1 MVKCQ
6 AESGIIIGNFADK
19 RRSVKMEKL
28 GVNEIRDMFRDFFV
42 SKGHYA
48 GGSASLI
55 PRNDKSLLIINSGMA
70 PLKPYFAGV
79 ETPPK
84 KRMTTCQ
91 KCIRTNDIENVG
103 KTARH
108 GTFFEMLGN
117 FSFGDYFKKESLQWG
132 WEFCTEWL
140 HMPEEKLWAT
150 IYEDDDEA
158 FEIWRDIIGMP
169 EEKIIRLGKDDN
181 FWEIGLGPCGPC
193 SEIYYDRGPEWG
205 CGSPDCK
212 PGCDCD
218 RYLEFWNHV
227 FTQFD
232 RQEDGSY
239 PRLAHPN
246 IDTGMGLERL
256 ACILQD
262 VDSIF
267 DVDTVKFIRD
277 AVCEMAGVKYMAG
290 DHKVDVSVRIVTDHL
305 RSMTFMIGDGILPS
319 NEGRGYILKRIIRR
333 AARHCKLLGI
343 TQQNP
348 LVELAESVVQT
359 SGGAYPELVENHD
372 YIMKIIKI
380 EEDNFAK
387 TLDRG
392 MEILEGYMA
401 DMDAKGETVLAGE
414 LTFKLYDTY
423 GFPLEVTQEILEENG
438 KTADVDGFN
447 ANMQAQKE
455 LARANQRD
463 TDEDAWRDA
472 SEYSDL
478 PHTEFLGYTEETAEA
493 KVLYAGNFDEM
504 RRFVIFDRTPFYA
517 TSGGQVYDT
526 GFIVLGDDRFRVVDV
541 VKENGIFLHVIHPDD
556 TGAAMKIKV
565 GDEVKLEI
573 DSVRRHRIARGHSA
587 THLMQQALRDVLGDH
602 VMQAGSYVD
611 DNYLRFDFNHFQPMT
626 KEEIA
631 KVEEIVN
638 ERVDEYLPIRME
650 EMPIEEARKLGAM
663 AIFGEKYGDIVRVVS
678 MGDYS
683 VEFCGGTHIDNTGK
697 VGGFKI
703 ISEGGIA
710 AGVRRIEAITGSNV
724 VRYLAD
730 KETTLSSVAAAL
742 KSSESDLTRK
752 AGQVMADIK
761 SLENTIKS
769 IKSDEISGSVDG
781 IISSAKEINGVR
793 LITKK
798 FEDTDVDQLRS
809 ISDAVKEK
817 AGDVVMV
824 FAAVNDGKVT
834 FIVSVSED
842 LIGKGYHA
850 GKLIKDIAAAAGG
863 GGGGKANMA
872 QAGAKDPSKVDA
884 AFSKAEELIAG

>member
-1 MVKCQ
+1 
-6 AESGIIIGNFADK
+6 
-19 RRSVKMEKL
+19 MEKL

-79 ETPPK
+79 ETPPC

-140 HMPEEKLWAT
+140 KMPKDKLWAT

-158 FEIWRDIIGMP
+158 YDIWKNIIGMP
-169 EEKIIRLGKDDN
+169 EERIVRLGKEDN

-205 CGSPDCK
+205 CGKPDCK

-256 ACILQD
+256 ACILQG

-277 AVCEMAGVKYMAG
+277 AITDMAGVKYQAG

-305 RSMTFMIGDGILPS
+305 RSMTFMIADGVLPS

-343 TQQNP
+343 EKENP
-348 LVELAESVVQT
+348 LAELAENVINT
-359 SGGAYPELVENHD
+359 SGGAYPELVEKHD
-372 YIMKIIKI
+372 YIIKMIQI
-380 EEDNFAK
+380 EENNFAK
-387 TLDRG
+387 TLDNG
-392 MEILEGYMA
+392 MEILDSYIE
-401 DMDAKGETVLAGE
+401 DLKAKGESTLGGD

-423 GFPLEVTQEILEENG
+423 GFPLEVTQEILEEQG
-438 KTADVDGFN
+438 MTADVDGFN
-447 ANMQAQKE
+447 EHMQAQKD

-463 TDEDAWRDA
+463 TD
-472 SEYSDL
+472 L
-478 PHTEFLGYTEETAEA
+478 PHTKFLGYTEESSDAE
-493 KVLYAGNFDEM
+493 VLYVGNYDEK
-504 RRFVIFDRTPFYA
+504 RKFIIFDQTPFYA

-526 GFIVLGDDRFRVVDV
+526 GLIKKGSDELRVVDV
-541 VKENGIFLHVIHPDD
+541 VKDNDIWLHVIHADD
-556 TGAAMKIKV
+556 SGLAGQLVKGDKV
-565 GDEVKLEI
+565 ELSI
-573 DSVRRHRIARGHSA
+573 DAVRRHRIARGHSA
-587 THLMQQALRDVLGDH
+587 THLLQQALQDVLGDH

-626 KEEIA
+626 KEEIS

-638 ERVDEYLPIRME
+638 EKVDEYLPIKME
-650 EMPIEEARKLGAM
+650 EMPIDEARKLGAM

-683 VEFCGGTHIDNTGK
+683 IEFCGGTHIDNTGK

-703 ISEGGIA
+703 VSEAGIA
-710 AGVRRIEAITGSNV
+710 SGVRRIEAITGSNV
-724 VRYLAD
+724 IKYLAA
-730 KETTLSSVAAAL
+730 KESTIGSVVKTL
-742 KSSESDLTRK
+742 KTSESDLTRK
-752 AGQVMADIK
+752 ATQVMSDLK
-761 SLENTIKS
+761 ELENTIKS
-769 IKSDEISGSVDG
+769 IKSDEISGSVDD
-781 IISSAKEINGVR
+781 IIKSAKEVGEAK

-798 FEDTDVDQLRS
+798 FENTDTDQLRS
-809 ISDAVKEK
+809 ISDAIREK
-817 AGDVVMV
+817 TDDVVIV
-824 FAAVNDGKVT
+824 LAAVNDGKVT

-850 GKLIKDIAAAAGG
+850 GKLIKEIAAAAGG

-872 QAGAKDPSKVDA
+872 QAGAKDPSKVDDAFRKA
-884 AFSKAEELIAG
+884 AELLEA

>member
-1 MVKCQ
+1 MK
-6 AESGIIIGNFADK
+6 N
-19 RRSVKMEKL
+19 L
-28 GVNEIRDMFRDFFV
+28 GVNELRDMFRDFFV
-42 SKGHYA
+42 SKDHYA

-55 PRNDKSLLIINSGMA
+55 PQNDKSLMIINSGMA

-79 ETPPK
+79 ETPPS

-117 FSFGDYFKKESLQWG
+117 FSFGDYFKKESLEWG

-140 HMPEEKLWAT
+140 EMPADKLWAT

-158 FEIWRDIIGMP
+158 FEIWRDVIGMP
-169 EEKIIRLGKDDN
+169 EEKIVRLGKDDN

-232 RQEDGSY
+232 KQEDGSY

-256 ACILQD
+256 ACILQG

-267 DVDTVKFIRD
+267 DVDTVKYIRD
-277 AVCEMAGVKYMAG
+277 AITNMAGVKYQDG
-290 DHKVDVSVRIVTDHL
+290 NLKVDVSVRIITDHM
-305 RSMTFMIGDGILPS
+305 RSMVFMIADGILPS

-333 AARHCKLLGI
+333 AARHAKLLGI
-343 TQQNP
+343 TEDCP
-348 LVELAESVVQT
+348 LSILAESVIET
-359 SGGAYPELVENHD
+359 SGKAYPELVEKHD
-372 YIMKIIKI
+372 YIIKMI
-380 EEDNFAK
+380 KNEETHFAK
-387 TLDRG
+387 TLDNG
-392 MEILEGYMA
+392 IQILDGYME
-401 DMDAKGETVLAGE
+401 DMKKEGSTELSGD

-438 KTADVDGFN
+438 MTADVDGFN
-447 ANMQAQKE
+447 ENMKHQKE
-455 LARANQRD
+455 MARARQRD
-463 TDEDAWRDA
+463 TEDEAWRDA
-472 SEYSDL
+472 GEYSDL
-478 PHTEFLGYTEETAEA
+478 PHTVFLGYTEEKSDAE
-493 KVLYAGNFDEM
+493 VLYVGKFDEN
-504 RRFVIFDRTPFYA
+504 RRFVIVDQTPFYA

-526 GFIVLGDDRFRVVDV
+526 GTITKGSDSLRVVDV
-541 VKENGIFLHVIHPDD
+541 VKENDIYLHVINADD
-556 TGAAMKIKV
+556 AGLADQLNKGDKV
-565 GDEVKLEI
+565 SLAI
-573 DSVRRHRIARGHSA
+573 DSIRRHRIARSHSA
-587 THLMQQALRDVLGDH
+587 THLLQQALRDVLGDH

-611 DNYLRFDFNHFQPMT
+611 DNYLRFDFNHFQAVT
-626 KEEIA
+626 AEEIE
-631 KVEEIVN
+631 KLEEAVN
-638 ERVDEYLPIRME
+638 EKVDEYLPVIMQ
-650 EMPIEEARKLGAM
+650 EMPIEDAKKLGAM
-663 AIFGEKYGDIVRVVS
+663 ALFGEKYGDIVRVVS

-703 ISEGGIA
+703 VSESGIA

-724 VRYLAD
+724 IKYLAG
-730 KETTLSSVAAAL
+730 KEATINSVASTL
-742 KSSESDLTRK
+742 KSTETDLTRK
-752 AGQVMADIK
+752 AAQVMSDIK
-761 SLENTIKS
+761 SLENTIKTF
-769 IKSDEISGSVDG
+769 KSDEISGSVND
-781 IISSAKEINGVR
+781 IIKSAKNVGGVN
-793 LITKK
+793 LITKL
-798 FEDTDVDQLRS
+798 FEDSDVDQLRN
-809 ISDAVKEK
+809 ISDAVKSNTD
-817 AGDVVMV
+817 DVIMV
-824 FAAVNDGKVT
+824 FAAVNGDKVT

-842 LIGKGYHA
+842 LVGKGYHA

-884 AFSKAEELIAG
+884 AFKKAEELLTI

>member
-1 MVKCQ
+1 
-6 AESGIIIGNFADK
+6 
-19 RRSVKMEKL
+19 MEKL
-28 GVNEIRDMFRDFFV
+28 GVNELRDMFRDFFV

-79 ETPPK
+79 ETPPR

-91 KCIRTNDIENVG
+91 KCIRTNDIDNVG

-140 HMPEEKLWAT
+140 KMPKEKLWAT
-150 IYEDDDEA
+150 IYENDDEA
-158 FEIWRDIIGMP
+158 YEIWRDIIGMP
-169 EEKIIRLGKDDN
+169 EERIVRLGKDDN

-205 CGSPDCK
+205 CGKPDCK
-212 PGCDCD
+212 PGCECD

-232 RQEDGSY
+232 KQEDGSY

-267 DVDTVKFIRD
+267 DVDTVKYIRD
-277 AVCEMAGVKYMAG
+277 SITDMAGVEYQAG
-290 DHKVDVSVRIVTDHL
+290 NHDVDVSVRIVTDHL
-305 RSMTFMIGDGILPS
+305 RSMTFMIADGILPS

-343 TQQNP
+343 TQANP
-348 LVELAESVVQT
+348 LVELAESVVKT
-359 SGGAYPELVENHD
+359 SGGAYPELVEKHD
-372 YIMKIIKI
+372 YIMKMIKV
-380 EEDNFAK
+380 EEDNFAR
-387 TLDRG
+387 TLDNG
-392 MEILEGYMA
+392 MDILEGFMA
-401 DMDAKGETVLAGE
+401 DMDAAGETVLAGD

-423 GFPLEVTQEILEENG
+423 GFPIELTQEILEEKG
-438 KTADVDGFN
+438 KTADVEGFN
-447 ANMQAQKE
+447 KCMKAQKD

-463 TDEDAWRDA
+463 TSEDAWRDA
-472 SEYSDL
+472 SEYNHFE
-478 PHTEFLGYTEETAEA
+478 PTVFLGYTEESAVS
-493 KVLYAGNFDEM
+493 KVLYTGKFDEE
-504 RRFVIFDRTPFYA
+504 RRFVITESTPFYA
-517 TSGGQVYDT
+517 TSGGQIYDT
-526 GFIVLGDDRFRVVDV
+526 GIITHGNDVLRVVDV
-541 VKENGIFLHVIHPDD
+541 IKENGIYLHVINADD
-556 TGAAMKIKV
+556 AGLADQLEA
-565 GDEVKLEI
+565 GEEVRLDI
-573 DSVRRHRIARGHSA
+573 DSVRRHKIARQHSA
-587 THLMQQALRDVLGDH
+587 THLLQQALRDVLGDH

-611 DNYLRFDFNHFQPMT
+611 DNYLRFDFNHYQAVTP
-626 KEEIA
+626 EEIA
-631 KVEEIVN
+631 KIEKIVN
-638 ERVDEYLPIRME
+638 EKVDEYLPIKME
-650 EMPIEEARKLGAM
+650 EMPIDEAKKLGAM
-663 AIFGEKYGDIVRVVS
+663 ALFGEKYGDIVRVVS

-703 ISEGGIA
+703 TSEGGIA
-710 AGVRRIEAITGSNV
+710 SGVRRIEAITGSNV
-724 VRYLAD
+724 ISYLAG
-730 KETTLSSVAAAL
+730 KESTISTVAHTL

-752 AGQVMADIK
+752 ASQVMSDIK
-761 SLENTIKS
+761 ELENTIKS
-769 IKSDEISGSVDG
+769 FKSDEITGSLDD
-781 IISSAKEINGVR
+781 IIASAKDIGGVDF
-793 LITKK
+793 ITREFK
-798 FEDTDVDQLRS
+798 DSDADQLRN
-809 ISDAVKEK
+809 ICDAVKDK
-817 AGDVVMV
+817 KDNTVMV

-834 FIVSVSED
+834 FIAAVTED
-842 LIGKGYHA
+842 LVGKGYNA
-850 GKLIKDIAAAAGG
+850 GKIIKEAAKAAGG

-872 QAGAKDPSKVDA
+872 QAGAKDPSKVGEAFA
-884 AFSKAEELIAG
+884 AAEKFIANQN

>member
-1 MVKCQ
+1 
-6 AESGIIIGNFADK
+6 
-19 RRSVKMEKL
+19 MEKL

-48 GGSASLI
+48 GGSSSLI

-79 ETPPK
+79 ETPPC

-117 FSFGDYFKKESLQWG
+117 FSFGDYFKLESLQWG

-140 HMPEEKLWAT
+140 KMPKEKLWAT

-158 FEIWRDIIGMP
+158 FEIWKDVIGMP
-169 EEKIIRLGKDDN
+169 EHKIVRLGKDDN

-277 AVCEMAGVKYMAG
+277 AITDMAGVEYQAG
-290 DHKVDVSVRIVTDHL
+290 NHKVDVSVRIITDHL

-343 TQQNP
+343 TQPNP
-348 LVELAESVVQT
+348 LVELAESVVKT

-392 MEILEGYMA
+392 MEILEGYMD
-401 DMDAKGETVLAGE
+401 DMAASGSTMLAGD

-423 GFPLEVTQEILEENG
+423 GFPLEVTQEILEEKG
-438 KTADVDGFN
+438 LTVDVEGFN
-447 ANMQAQKE
+447 AKMQAQKE

-463 TDEDAWRDA
+463 TEGDAWRDA
-472 SEYSDL
+472 SEYSHLD
-478 PHTEFLGYTEETAEA
+478 PTVFLGYTAETSVS
-493 KVLYAGNFDEM
+493 KVLYVGDFDETHKFM
-504 RRFVIFDRTPFYA
+504 IFDSTPFYA
-517 TSGGQVYDT
+517 TSGGQIYDT
-526 GFIVLGDDRFRVVDV
+526 GCVVHGVHSLRVREV
-541 VKENGIFLHVIHPDD
+541 VKENGIFLHVIHTDD
-556 TGAAMKIKV
+556 TGLAMKVKAGDKV
-565 GDEVKLEI
+565 ELKI
-573 DSVRRHRIARGHSA
+573 DAVRRHRIARGHSA

-626 KEEIA
+626 KEEIDR
-631 KVEEIVN
+631 VEFIVN
-638 ERVDEYLPIRME
+638 EKVDEYLPIKME
-650 EMPIEEARKLGAM
+650 EMPINEAKKLGAM

-730 KETTLSSVAAAL
+730 KESTISTVAAAL
-742 KSSESDLTRK
+742 KSNETDLTRK
-752 AGQVMADIK
+752 ASQVMADIK
-761 SLENTIKS
+761 TLEATIKS
-769 IKSDEISGSVDG
+769 IKSDEISGSVDD
-781 IISSAKEINGVR
+781 IIASAKDISGVK

-798 FEDTDVDQLRS
+798 FQDTDIDQLRN

-817 AGDVVMV
+817 ADGVIMV
-824 FAAVNDGKVT
+824 FAAVNGEKVT
-834 FIVSVSED
+834 LIVSVSED
-842 LIGKGYHA
+842 LVGKGYHA
-850 GKLIKDIAAAAGG
+850 GKLIKEVAAAAGG

-872 QAGAKDPSKVDA
+872 QAGAKDPSKLDA
-884 AFSKAEELIAG
+884 AFAKAEELVAG

>member
-1 MVKCQ
+1 M
-6 AESGIIIGNFADK
+6 D
-19 RRSVKMEKL
+19 KL
-28 GVNEIRDMFRDFFV
+28 GVNELRDMFRDFFV

-48 GGSASLI
+48 GGSSSLI

-79 ETPPK
+79 ETPPC

-117 FSFGDYFKKESLQWG
+117 FSFGDYFKKESLTWG

-140 HMPEEKLWAT
+140 KMPKEKLWAT

-158 FEIWRDIIGMP
+158 YDIWKNIIGMP
-169 EEKIIRLGKDDN
+169 EEKIVRLGKEDN

-205 CGSPDCK
+205 CGKPDCK

-277 AVCEMAGVKYMAG
+277 AITDMAGVEYQAG
-290 DHKVDVSVRIVTDHL
+290 NHKVDVSVRIVTDHL
-305 RSMTFMIGDGILPS
+305 RSMTFMIADGILPS

-343 TQQNP
+343 EKDNP
-348 LVELAESVVQT
+348 LSELAENVIKT
-359 SGGAYPELVENHD
+359 SGGAYPELVEKHD
-372 YIMKIIKI
+372 YIIKMITI
-380 EEDNFAK
+380 EENNFAK
-387 TLDRG
+387 TLDNG
-392 MEILEGYMA
+392 MDILDGYIE
-401 DMDAKGETVLAGE
+401 DLKSKGETELSGE

-423 GFPLEVTQEILEENG
+423 GFPLEVTQEILEEQG
-438 KTADVDGFN
+438 LTADVEGFN
-447 ANMQAQKE
+447 ENMQAQKD

-478 PHTEFLGYTEETAEA
+478 PHTKFLGYTEESSEAE
-493 KVLYAGNFDEM
+493 VLYVGNYDEK
-504 RRFVIFDRTPFYA
+504 RKFIIFDQTPFYA
-517 TSGGQVYDT
+517 TSGGQVFDT
-526 GFIVLGDDRFRVVDV
+526 GIIRKGNDELRVVDV
-541 VKENGIFLHVIHPDD
+541 VKDNDIWLHVINPDD
-556 TGAAMKIKV
+556 SGLADQLEK
-565 GDEVKLEI
+565 GDSVELII
-573 DSVRRHRIARGHSA
+573 DSVRRHKIARSHSA
-587 THLMQQALRDVLGDH
+587 THLLQQALQDVLGDH

-611 DNYLRFDFNHFQPMT
+611 DNYLRFDFNHFQAMT

-638 ERVDEYLPIRME
+638 EKVDEYLPIKME
-650 EMPIEEARKLGAM
+650 ELPIEEAKKLGAM
-663 AIFGEKYGDIVRVVS
+663 AIFGEKYGEIVRVVS
-678 MGDYS
+678 MGNYS
-683 VEFCGGTHIDNTGK
+683 IEFCGGTHIDNTGK

-703 ISEGGIA
+703 ISEAGIA
-710 AGVRRIEAITGSNV
+710 SGVRRIEAITGSNV
-724 VRYLAD
+724 IKYLAG
-730 KETTLSSVAAAL
+730 KESTIGAVAHVL
-742 KSSESDLTRK
+742 KTSESDLTRK
-752 AGQVMADIK
+752 ATQVMSDIK
-761 SLENTIKS
+761 ELENTIKS
-769 IKSDEISGSVDG
+769 IKSDEISGSVDD
-781 IISSAKEINGVR
+781 IINSAKEIGGVK
-793 LITKK
+793 LITRK
-798 FEDTDVDQLRS
+798 FENTDTDQLRS
-809 ISDAVKEK
+809 ISDAIREK
-817 AGDVVMV
+817 ADDVIIVL
-824 FAAVNDGKVT
+824 AAVNDGKVT

-850 GKLIKDIAAAAGG
+850 GKLIKEIAAAAGG

-872 QAGAKDPSKVDA
+872 QAGAKDPSKVDIAFEKA
-884 AFSKAEELIAG
+884 AEIING

>member
-1 MVKCQ
+1 
-6 AESGIIIGNFADK
+6 
-19 RRSVKMEKL
+19 MEKL
-28 GVNEIRDMFRDFFV
+28 GVNDLRDMFRDFFV

-55 PRNDKSLLIINSGMA
+55 PRNDKSLMIINSGMA

-79 ETPPK
+79 ETPPC

-91 KCIRTNDIENVG
+91 KCIRTNDIDNVG

-140 HMPEEKLWAT
+140 KMPKEKLWAT
-150 IYEDDDEA
+150 IYENDDEA

-169 EEKIIRLGKDDN
+169 EERIVRLGKEDN

-212 PGCDCD
+212 PGCECD

-232 RQEDGSY
+232 KQEDGSY

-277 AVCEMAGVKYMAG
+277 SITDMAGVEYQAG
-290 DHKVDVSVRIVTDHL
+290 NHRVDVSVRIVTDHL
-305 RSMTFMIGDGILPS
+305 RSMTFMIADGILPS

-343 TQQNP
+343 TQANP
-348 LVELAESVVQT
+348 LVELAESVVKT

-380 EEDNFAK
+380 EEDNFAR

-392 MEILEGYMA
+392 MEILDGYIA
-401 DMDAKGETVLAGE
+401 DMEEKGENVLAGD

-423 GFPLEVTQEILEENG
+423 GFPLEVTQEILEEKG
-438 KTADVDGFN
+438 MTVDVDGFN
-447 ANMQAQKE
+447 DKMTAQKE

-463 TDEDAWRDA
+463 TEGDAWRDA
-472 SEYSDL
+472 SEYSHL
-478 PHTEFLGYTEETAEA
+478 EPTVFLGYTEEKATSKVMHVGNYDENRKFIIFEA
-493 KVLYAGNFDEM
+493 
-504 RRFVIFDRTPFYA
+504 TPFYA

-526 GFIVLGDDRFRVVDV
+526 GTVTHGDNELRIVDV
-541 VKENGIFLHVIHPDD
+541 VKENGIYLHVIHPED
-556 TGAAMKIKV
+556 TGLAMRIKS
-565 GDEVKLEI
+565 GDEVTLTI
-573 DSVRRHRIARGHSA
+573 DAVRRHKIARQHSA
-587 THLMQQALRDVLGDH
+587 THLLQQALRDVLGDH

-611 DNYLRFDFNHFQPMT
+611 ENYLRFDFNHFQAVTP
-626 KEEIA
+626 EELEKIEA
-631 KVEEIVN
+631 IVN
-638 ERVDEYLPIRME
+638 EKVDEYLPIKME
-650 EMPIEEARKLGAM
+650 EMPIDEAKKLGAM

-710 AGVRRIEAITGSNV
+710 SGVRRIEAITGSNV
-724 VRYLAD
+724 ISYLAG
-730 KETTLSSVAAAL
+730 KESMISIIAHTL

-752 AGQVMADIK
+752 AAQVMSDIK
-761 SLENTIKS
+761 DLENTIKS
-769 IKSDEISGSVDG
+769 FKSDEITGALDD
-781 IISSAKEINGVR
+781 IIASAKKVGEVD
-793 LITKK
+793 LITREFKNT
-798 FEDTDVDQLRS
+798 DTDQLRS
-809 ISDAVKEK
+809 ICDAVKEK
-817 AGDVVMV
+817 KDNAVMV

-834 FIVSVSED
+834 FITAVTED
-842 LIGKGYHA
+842 LVGKGYNA
-850 GKLIKDIAAAAGG
+850 GKIIKEAARAAGG

-872 QAGAKDPSKVDA
+872 QAGAKDPSKIGEAFA
-884 AFSKAEELIAG
+884 AAEQFIANQM

>member
-1 MVKCQ
+1 
-6 AESGIIIGNFADK
+6 
-19 RRSVKMEKL
+19 MEKL

-55 PRNDKSLLIINSGMA
+55 PRNDKSLMIINSGMA

-79 ETPPK
+79 ETPPC

-140 HMPEEKLWAT
+140 HMPTDKLWAT

-169 EEKIIRLGKDDN
+169 EEKIVRLGKDDN

-193 SEIYYDRGPEWG
+193 SEIYFDRGPEWG

-277 AVCEMAGVKYMAG
+277 AVTDMAGVKYQAG
-290 DHKVDVSVRIVTDHL
+290 NHNVDVSVRIITDHL
-305 RSMTFMIGDGILPS
+305 RSMTFMIADGILPS

-333 AARHCKLLGI
+333 AARHAKLLGI
-343 TQQNP
+343 DQENP
-348 LVELAESVVQT
+348 LAQLCESVIKT
-359 SGGAYPELVENHD
+359 SGTAYPELVEKHD
-372 YIMKIIKI
+372 YIIKMITI
-380 EEDNFAK
+380 EENHFAK
-387 TLDRG
+387 TLDKG
-392 MEILEGYMA
+392 LGILEGYMS
-401 DMDAKGETVLAGE
+401 DMEASGSTVLAGD
-414 LTFKLYDTY
+414 LAFKLYDTY
-423 GFPLEVTQEILEENG
+423 GFPIEVTEEILEERG
-438 KTADVDGFN
+438 MTADLEGFTKH
-447 ANMQAQKE
+447 MQAQKD
-455 LARANQRD
+455 LARANQKD
-463 TDEDAWRDA
+463 LDDEAWRDA

-478 PHTEFLGYTEETAEA
+478 PHTKFLGYTEEKGTA
-493 KVLYAGNFDEM
+493 KVLYTGNFDEK
-504 RRFVIFDRTPFYA
+504 RKFIIFDQTPFYA
-517 TSGGQVYDT
+517 TSGGQIFDT
-526 GFIVLGDDRFRVVDV
+526 GLVIKGKDSLRVVDV
-541 VKENGIFLHVIHPDD
+541 IKENDIYLHVIHTDD
-556 TGAAMKIKV
+556 SGLAGQFEV
-565 GDEVKLEI
+565 GDEVMLQI

-626 KEEIA
+626 KDEIE
-631 KVEEIVN
+631 KVESIVN
-638 ERVDEYLPIRME
+638 EKVDEYLPIRME
-650 EMPIEEARKLGAM
+650 EMPIDEAKKLGAM

-683 VEFCGGTHIDNTGK
+683 IEFCGGTHIDNTGK

-710 AGVRRIEAITGSNV
+710 QGVRRIEAITGSNV
-724 VRYLAD
+724 IRYLAD
-730 KETTLSSVAAAL
+730 KESVISGVAAAL
-742 KSSESDLTRK
+742 KSNETDLMRK

-769 IKSDEISGSVDG
+769 IKSDEISGSIDG
-781 IISSAKEINGVR
+781 IIDSAKDINGVKF
-793 LITKK
+793 IAKK

-809 ISDAVKEK
+809 ISDAVKESTD
-817 AGDVVMV
+817 DVVMV
-824 FAAVNDGKVT
+824 FAAVNGDKVT

-884 AFSKAEELIAG
+884 AFAKAEELIAV

>member
-1 MVKCQ
+1 
-6 AESGIIIGNFADK
+6 
-19 RRSVKMEKL
+19 
-28 GVNEIRDMFRDFFV
+28 
-42 SKGHYA
+42 
-48 GGSASLI
+48 
-55 PRNDKSLLIINSGMA
+55 
-70 PLKPYFAGV
+70 
-79 ETPPK
+79 
-84 KRMTTCQ
+84 MTTCQ

-140 HMPEEKLWAT
+140 EMPKDKLWAT
-150 IYEDDDEA
+150 IYENDDEA

-169 EEKIIRLGKDDN
+169 EERIVRLGKDDN

-205 CGSPDCK
+205 CGKPDCK

-256 ACILQD
+256 ACILQG

-277 AVCEMAGVKYMAG
+277 AVCEMAGVEYMAG
-290 DHKVDVSVRIVTDHL
+290 NHNVDVSVRIITDHL

-343 TQQNP
+343 TENNP
-348 LVELAESVVQT
+348 LVELAESVVKT
-359 SGGAYPELVENHD
+359 SGGAYPELVEKHD

-392 MEILEGYMA
+392 IEILDGYME
-401 DMDAKGETVLAGE
+401 DMDAAGSSVLAGD
-414 LTFKLYDTY
+414 LAFKLYDTY
-423 GFPLEVTQEILEENG
+423 GFPLEVTQEILEEKG
-438 KTADVDGFN
+438 KTVDVDGFTE
-447 ANMQAQKE
+447 NMNAQKE

-463 TDEDAWRDA
+463 TEGDAWRDA
-472 SEYSDL
+472 SEYSHL
-478 PHTEFLGYTEETAEA
+478 EPTVFLGYTEEKADS
-493 KVLYAGNFDEM
+493 KVLYVGDFDEN
-504 RRFVIFDRTPFYA
+504 RKFIIFESTPFYA
-517 TSGGQVYDT
+517 TSGGQIFDT
-526 GFIVLGDDRFRVVDV
+526 GIVKHGDNELSVVEV
-541 VKENGIFLHVIHPDD
+541 VKENGIYLHVLDPQD
-556 TGAAMKIKV
+556 TGFAMRIKA
-565 GDEVKLEI
+565 GDEVSLEI
-573 DSVRRHRIARGHSA
+573 NSIRRHQIARGHSA

-626 KEEIA
+626 AEEIR

-638 ERVDEYLPIRME
+638 EKVDEYLPIKME
-650 EMPIEEARKLGAM
+650 EMPIEEAKKLGAM

-683 VEFCGGTHIDNTGK
+683 IEFCGGTHIDNTGK

-710 AGVRRIEAITGSNV
+710 AGVRRIEAITGSKV
-724 VRYLAD
+724 ISYLEN
-730 KETTLSSVAAAL
+730 KEATISTVAAAL

-752 AGQVMADIK
+752 AAQVMADIK
-761 SLENTIKS
+761 SLESTIKS
-769 IKSDEISGSVDG
+769 IKSDRISSSVDD
-781 IISSAKEINGVR
+781 IIASAKDINGVK
-793 LITKK
+793 LIAMK
-798 FEDTDVDQLRS
+798 FDDADIEQLRN
-809 ISDAVKEK
+809 ISDAVKAK
-817 AGDVVMV
+817 ADSIIMV
-824 FAAVNDGKVT
+824 LAAVNGGKVT

-842 LIGKGYHA
+842 LIGKGWHA

-884 AFSKAEELIAG
+884 AFAKAEELIAG

>member
-1 MVKCQ
+1 
-6 AESGIIIGNFADK
+6 
-19 RRSVKMEKL
+19 MEKL

-169 EEKIIRLGKDDN
+169 EERIVRLGKEDN

-205 CGSPDCK
+205 CGKPDCK

-262 VDSIF
+262 VNSIF
-267 DVDTVKFIRD
+267 DVDTVKYIRD
-277 AVCEMAGVKYMAG
+277 AICKMAGVEYMAG
-290 DHKVDVSVRIVTDHL
+290 NQKVDVSVRIVTDHL

-348 LVELAESVVQT
+348 LVELAESVVET
-359 SGGAYPELVENHD
+359 SGKAYPELVENHD

-392 MEILEGYMA
+392 MEILEDYMSE
-401 DMDAKGETVLAGE
+401 MDGKGETVLAGD
-414 LTFKLYDTY
+414 LAFKLYDTY

-447 ANMQAQKE
+447 SCMQAQKD

-478 PHTEFLGYTEETAEA
+478 PHTEFLGYTQESADAE
-493 KVLYAGNFDEM
+493 VLYTGSFDEK

-517 TSGGQVYDT
+517 ISGGQVFDT
-526 GFIVLGDDRFRVVDV
+526 GHIVLDGDRFRVVDV
-541 VKENGIFLHVIHPDD
+541 IKENGIFLHVIHEDD

-565 GDEVKLEI
+565 GDKVSLEI
-573 DSVRRHRIARGHSA
+573 DSIRRHRIARGHSA
-587 THLMQQALRDVLGDH
+587 THLLQQALRDVLGDH

-626 KEEIA
+626 KEEIE

-638 ERVDEYLPIRME
+638 EKADEYLPVRME
-650 EMPIEEARKLGAM
+650 EMPIEEAKKLGAM

-703 ISEGGIA
+703 VSEAGIA

-724 VRYLAD
+724 VRYLAG
-730 KETTLSSVAAAL
+730 KEHTISSVASAL
-742 KSSESDLTRK
+742 KSSEADLTRK

-769 IKSDEISGSVDG
+769 IKSDEISGSVDD
-781 IISSAKEINGVR
+781 IISSAKDIGGIR

-798 FEDTDVDQLRS
+798 YENTDVDQLRS

-817 AGDVVMV
+817 TDDVIMV

-872 QAGAKDPSKVDA
+872 QAGAKDPSKVEA
-884 AFSKAEELIAG
+884 AFAKAEELISG

>member
-1 MVKCQ
+1 
-6 AESGIIIGNFADK
+6 
-19 RRSVKMEKL
+19 MEKL
-28 GVNEIRDMFRDFFV
+28 GVNDLRDMFRDFFV

-55 PRNDKSLLIINSGMA
+55 PRNDKSLMIINSGMA

-79 ETPPK
+79 ETPPC

-91 KCIRTNDIENVG
+91 KCIRTNDIDNVG

-140 HMPEEKLWAT
+140 KMPKEKLWAT
-150 IYEDDDEA
+150 IYENDDEA

-169 EEKIIRLGKDDN
+169 EEKIVRLGKEDN

-212 PGCDCD
+212 PGCECD

-246 IDTGMGLERL
+246 IDTGLGLERL

-267 DVDTVKFIRD
+267 DVDTVKYIRD
-277 AVCEMAGVKYMAG
+277 SITEMAGVEYQAG
-290 DHKVDVSVRIVTDHL
+290 NHKVDVSVRIVTDHL
-305 RSMTFMIGDGILPS
+305 RSMTFMIADGILPS

-343 TQQNP
+343 TQANP
-348 LVELAESVVQT
+348 LVELAESVVKT

-380 EEDNFAK
+380 EEDNFAR

-392 MEILEGYMA
+392 MEILDSYID
-401 DMDAKGETVLAGE
+401 DMEKKGETVLAGD

-423 GFPLEVTQEILEENG
+423 GFPLEVTQEILEEKG
-438 KTADVDGFN
+438 KTVDVEGFN
-447 ANMQAQKE
+447 AKMAAQKE

-463 TDEDAWRDA
+463 TEGDAWRDA
-472 SEYSDL
+472 SEYSHLD
-478 PHTEFLGYTEETAEA
+478 PTVFLGYTEEEAESS
-493 KVLYAGNFDEM
+493 VMYVGNFDEN
-504 RRFVIFDRTPFYA
+504 RKFVIFEATPFYA
-517 TSGGQVYDT
+517 TSGGQVFDT
-526 GFIVLGDDRFRVVDV
+526 GTVKHGDNILRIVDV
-541 VKENGIFLHVIHPDD
+541 VKENGIYLHVIHPED
-556 TGAAMKIKV
+556 TGLAMRIKIGDKV
-565 GDEVKLEI
+565 GLKI
-573 DSVRRHRIARGHSA
+573 DAVRRHKIARQHSA
-587 THLMQQALRDVLGDH
+587 THLLQQALRDVLGDH

-611 DNYLRFDFNHFQPMT
+611 DNYLRFDFNHYQAVTPD
-626 KEEIA
+626 EIEKIEA
-631 KVEEIVN
+631 IVN
-638 ERVDEYLPIRME
+638 EKVDEYLPVTME
-650 EMPIEEARKLGAM
+650 EMPIEEAKKLGAM

-683 VEFCGGTHIDNTGK
+683 IEFCGGTHIDNTGK

-710 AGVRRIEAITGSNV
+710 SGVRRIEAITGSNV
-724 VRYLAD
+724 ISYLAG
-730 KETTLSSVAAAL
+730 KESTISNVAHTL

-752 AGQVMADIK
+752 AAQVMSDIK
-761 SLENTIKS
+761 ELENTIKS
-769 IKSDEISGSVDG
+769 FKSDEITGALDD
-781 IISSAKEINGVR
+781 IIASAKKVGEVD
-793 LITKK
+793 LITREFK
-798 FEDTDVDQLRS
+798 DSDADQLRS
-809 ISDAVKEK
+809 ICDAVKEK
-817 AGDVVMV
+817 KDNVIMV
-824 FAAVNDGKVT
+824 FAAVNAGKVT
-834 FIVSVSED
+834 FITSVSED
-842 LIGKGYHA
+842 LVGKGYNA
-850 GKLIKDIAAAAGG
+850 GKIIKEAAKAAGG

-872 QAGAKDPSKVDA
+872 QAGAKDPSRVGDA
-884 AFSKAEELIAG
+884 FAAAEQFIASQR

>member
-1 MVKCQ
+1 MKN
-6 AESGIIIGNFADK
+6 I
-19 RRSVKMEKL
+19 
-28 GVNEIRDMFRDFFV
+28 GVNELRDMFRDFFV

-55 PRNDKSLLIINSGMA
+55 PQNDKSLMIINSGMA
-70 PLKPYFAGV
+70 PLKAYFAGV
-79 ETPPK
+79 ETPPS

-117 FSFGDYFKKESLQWG
+117 FSFGDYFKKESLEWG

-140 HMPEEKLWAT
+140 EMPEEKLWAT

-158 FEIWRDIIGMP
+158 FEIWRDVIGMP
-169 EEKIIRLGKDDN
+169 EEKIIRLGKEDN

-193 SEIYYDRGPEWG
+193 SEIYFDRGPEWG

-256 ACILQD
+256 ACILQG

-267 DVDTVKFIRD
+267 DVDTVKYIRD
-277 AVCEMAGVKYMAG
+277 SICEMAGVKYQEG
-290 DHKVDVSVRIVTDHL
+290 NEKVDVSVRIITDHM
-305 RSMTFMIGDGILPS
+305 RSMVFMIADGILPS

-333 AARHCKLLGI
+333 AARHAKLLGI
-343 TQQNP
+343 TEENP
-348 LVELAESVVQT
+348 LSILAESVIKT
-359 SGGAYPELVENHD
+359 SGEAYPELTEKHE
-372 YIMKIIKI
+372 YIIKMI
-380 EEDNFAK
+380 KNEEAHFAK
-387 TLDRG
+387 TLDNG
-392 MEILEGYMA
+392 IQILDGYMEDLKA
-401 DMDAKGETVLAGE
+401 SGSTELSGD

-438 KTADVDGFN
+438 MTADVDGFN
-447 ANMQAQKE
+447 ENMKKQKD
-455 LARANQRD
+455 LARAHQRD
-463 TDEDAWRDA
+463 TDDEAWRDA

-478 PHTEFLGYTEETAEA
+478 PHTKFLGYTEESADAE
-493 KVLYAGNFDEM
+493 VLYVGNFDEN
-504 RRFVIFDRTPFYA
+504 RRFAIFNQTPFYA

-526 GFIVLGDDRFRVVDV
+526 GVIVKGGDSLRVVDV
-541 VKENGIFLHVIHPDD
+541 VKENDIYLHVIHADD
-556 TGAAMKIKV
+556 AGLADQLSKGDKV
-565 GDEVKLEI
+565 SLSI
-573 DSVRRHRIARGHSA
+573 DAVRRHRIARCHSA
-587 THLMQQALRDVLGDH
+587 THLLQQALRDVLGDH

-611 DNYLRFDFNHFQPMT
+611 DNYLRFDFNHFQPVSA
-626 KEEIA
+626 EEIE
-631 KVEEIVN
+631 KIEDEVN
-638 ERVDEYLPIRME
+638 NRVDEYLPIKME
-650 EMPIEEARKLGAM
+650 EMPIKDAKKLGAM

-703 ISEGGIA
+703 VSESGIA

-724 VRYLAD
+724 IKYLAG
-730 KETTLSSVAAAL
+730 KEATINAVASTL
-742 KSSESDLTRK
+742 KSTESDLGRK
-752 AGQVMADIK
+752 AAQVMTDLK
-761 SLENTIKS
+761 NLENTIKTF
-769 IKSDEISGSVDG
+769 KSDEISGSIDD
-781 IISSAKEINGVR
+781 IIKSAKEIAGVK
-793 LITKK
+793 LITKR
-798 FEDTDVDQLRS
+798 FEGSDVDQLRS
-809 ISDAVKEK
+809 ISDAIKEK
-817 AGDVVMV
+817 TDDVVMV
-824 FAAVNDGKVT
+824 FASVNDDKVT
-834 FIVSVSED
+834 FIVSVTED
-842 LIGKGYHA
+842 LIGRGYHA

-872 QAGAKDPSKVDA
+872 QAGAKDPSKIDA
-884 AFSKAEELIAG
+884 AFAKAEQLMTN

>member
-1 MVKCQ
+1 MKN
-6 AESGIIIGNFADK
+6 I
-19 RRSVKMEKL
+19 
-28 GVNEIRDMFRDFFV
+28 GVNELRDLFRDFFV

-55 PRNDKSLLIINSGMA
+55 PQNDKSLMIINSGMA

-79 ETPPK
+79 ETPPC

-117 FSFGDYFKKESLQWG
+117 FSFGDYFKKESLEWG

-140 HMPEEKLWAT
+140 EMPAERLWAT

-158 FEIWRDIIGMP
+158 YEIWRDVIGMP
-169 EEKIIRLGKDDN
+169 EEKIVRLGKDDN

-205 CGSPDCK
+205 CDNPDCK

-256 ACILQD
+256 ACILQG

-277 AVCEMAGVKYMAG
+277 SICEMAGVKYQDG
-290 DHKVDVSVRIVTDHL
+290 NEKVDVSVRIITDHM
-305 RSMTFMIGDGILPS
+305 RSMVFMIADGILPS

-333 AARHCKLLGI
+333 AARHAKLLGI
-343 TQQNP
+343 TEESP
-348 LVELAESVVQT
+348 LSILAESVIKT
-359 SGGAYPELVENHD
+359 SGTAYPELVEKHD
-372 YIMKIIKI
+372 YIIKMI
-380 EEDNFAK
+380 KNEETHFAK
-387 TLDRG
+387 TLDNG
-392 MEILEGYMA
+392 IQILDGYMEEMKA
-401 DMDAKGETVLAGE
+401 AGNTE
-414 LTFKLYDTY
+414 LSGDLTFKLYDTY

-438 KTADVDGFN
+438 MTADVEGFN
-447 ANMQAQKE
+447 ENMKKQKD

-463 TDEDAWRDA
+463 TDDEAWRDA
-472 SEYSDL
+472 SEYSEL
-478 PHTEFLGYTEETAEA
+478 PHTKFLGYTEESSDAE
-493 KVLYAGNFDEM
+493 VLYVGRFDEN
-504 RRFVIFDRTPFYA
+504 RRFAIFDQTPFYA

-526 GFIVLGDDRFRVVDV
+526 GVIKKGGDALRVVDV
-541 VKENGIFLHVIHPDD
+541 VKENDIYLHVINADD
-556 TGAAMKIKV
+556 AGLADQLSV
-565 GDEVKLEI
+565 GDKVELSI
-573 DSVRRHRIARGHSA
+573 DSVRRHKIARSHSA
-587 THLMQQALRDVLGDH
+587 THLLQQALRDVLGDH

-611 DNYLRFDFNHFQPMT
+611 DNYLRFDFNHFQPVT
-626 KEEIA
+626 AEEIQ
-631 KVEEIVN
+631 KIEDEVN
-638 ERVDEYLPIRME
+638 DRVDEYLPILME
-650 EMPIEEARKLGAM
+650 EMPIEDAKKLGAM

-703 ISEGGIA
+703 VSESGIA
-710 AGVRRIEAITGSNV
+710 AGVRRIEAITGSAV
-724 VRYLAD
+724 IKYLTE
-730 KETTLSSVAAAL
+730 KEATISTLAGTL

-752 AGQVMADIK
+752 AAQVMTDIK
-761 SLENTIKS
+761 TLENTIKTF
-769 IKSDEISGSVDG
+769 KSDEISGSVDDIINSATEVAG
-781 IISSAKEINGVR
+781 IK
-793 LITKK
+793 LITKR
-798 FEDTDVDQLRS
+798 FDDTDVDQLRN

-817 AGDVVMV
+817 TDNVVMV
-824 FAAVNDGKVT
+824 FAAVNDSKVT

-842 LIGKGYHA
+842 LIGRGYHA

-872 QAGAKDPSKVDA
+872 QAGAKDPSKIDA
-884 AFSKAEELIAG
+884 AFKKAEELLTD

>member
-1 MVKCQ
+1 MKN
-6 AESGIIIGNFADK
+6 I
-19 RRSVKMEKL
+19 
-28 GVNEIRDMFRDFFV
+28 GVNELRDMFRDFFV
-42 SKGHYA
+42 SKDHYA

-55 PRNDKSLLIINSGMA
+55 PQNDKSLMIINSGMA

-79 ETPPK
+79 ETPPS

-117 FSFGDYFKKESLQWG
+117 FSFGDYFKKESLEWG

-140 HMPEEKLWAT
+140 EMPEEKLWAT

-158 FEIWRDIIGMP
+158 FEIWRDVIGMP
-169 EEKIIRLGKDDN
+169 EEKIVRLGKDDN

-256 ACILQD
+256 ACILQG

-267 DVDTVKFIRD
+267 DVDTVKYIRD
-277 AVCEMAGVKYMAG
+277 AICDLAGVKYQSG
-290 DHKVDVSVRIVTDHL
+290 NYKVDVSVRIITDHM
-305 RSMTFMIGDGILPS
+305 RSMVFMIADGILPS

-333 AARHCKLLGI
+333 AARHAKLLGI
-343 TQQNP
+343 TTESP
-348 LVELAESVVQT
+348 LSVLAESVIKT
-359 SGGAYPELVENHD
+359 SGEAYPELVEKHD
-372 YIMKIIKI
+372 YVIKMI
-380 EEDNFAK
+380 KNEETHFAK
-387 TLDRG
+387 TLDNG
-392 MEILEGYMA
+392 IQILDGYME
-401 DMDAKGETVLAGE
+401 DMKAAGSTE
-414 LTFKLYDTY
+414 LLGDLTFKLYDTY

-438 KTADVDGFN
+438 MTADVDGFN
-447 ANMQAQKE
+447 ENMKKQKE

-463 TDEDAWRDA
+463 TDDEAWRDA
-472 SEYSDL
+472 SEYSEL
-478 PHTEFLGYTEETAEA
+478 PPTVFLGYTAESGEA
-493 KVLYAGNFDEM
+493 EILYVGKFDEN
-504 RRFVIFDRTPFYA
+504 RRFAIFDKTPFYA

-526 GFIVLGDDRFRVVDV
+526 GIITKGGDNLRVVDV
-541 VKENGIFLHVIHPDD
+541 VKENDIFLHVIHEDD
-556 TGAAMKIKV
+556 AGLADQLSV
-565 GDEVKLEI
+565 GDKI
-573 DSVRRHRIARGHSA
+573 DLTIDAVRRHRIARSHSA
-587 THLMQQALRDVLGDH
+587 THLLQQALRDVLGNH

-611 DNYLRFDFNHFQPMT
+611 DNYLRFDFNHFQPLT
-626 KEEIA
+626 AEEIE
-631 KVEEIVN
+631 KIEDIVN
-638 ERVDEYLPIRME
+638 EKVDEYLPICMQ
-650 EMPIEEARKLGAM
+650 EMPIEDAKKLGAM

-683 VEFCGGTHIDNTGK
+683 IEFCGGTHIDNTGK

-703 ISEGGIA
+703 VSESGIA

-724 VRYLAD
+724 IKYLSG
-730 KETTLSSVAAAL
+730 KEAMLSSLAATL
-742 KSSESDLTRK
+742 KSSETDLPRK
-752 AGQVMADIK
+752 AVQVMSDIK

-769 IKSDEISGSVDG
+769 FKSEEISGAVDD
-781 IISSAKEINGVR
+781 IIKSAKEISGIK

-798 FEDTDVDQLRS
+798 FDNADVDQLRS
-809 ISDAVKEK
+809 ISDAVKENTEN
-817 AGDVVMV
+817 VIMV
-824 FAAVNDGKVT
+824 FAAVNEGKVT

-884 AFSKAEELIAG
+884 AFTKAEELVTA

>member
-1 MVKCQ
+1 
-6 AESGIIIGNFADK
+6 
-19 RRSVKMEKL
+19 MEKL

-169 EEKIIRLGKDDN
+169 EERIVRLGKEDN

-205 CGSPDCK
+205 CGKPDCK

-262 VDSIF
+262 VNSIF
-267 DVDTVKFIRD
+267 DVDTVKYIRD
-277 AVCEMAGVKYMAG
+277 AICKMAGVEYMAG
-290 DHKVDVSVRIVTDHL
+290 NQKVDVSVRIVTDHL

-348 LVELAESVVQT
+348 LVELAESVVET
-359 SGGAYPELVENHD
+359 SGKAYPELVENHD

-392 MEILEGYMA
+392 VEILEDYMSE
-401 DMDAKGETVLAGE
+401 MDGKGETVLAGD
-414 LTFKLYDTY
+414 LAFKLYDTY

-447 ANMQAQKE
+447 SCMQAQKD

-472 SEYSDL
+472 SEYSNL
-478 PHTEFLGYTEETAEA
+478 PHTEFLGYTQESADAE
-493 KVLYAGNFDEM
+493 VLYTGSFDEK

-517 TSGGQVYDT
+517 TSGGQVFDT
-526 GFIVLGDDRFRVVDV
+526 GHIVLDGDRFRVVDV
-541 VKENGIFLHVIHPDD
+541 IKENGIFLHVIHEDD

-565 GDEVKLEI
+565 GDKVSLEI
-573 DSVRRHRIARGHSA
+573 DSIRRHRIARGHSA
-587 THLMQQALRDVLGDH
+587 THLLQQALRDVLGDH

-626 KEEIA
+626 KEEIE

-638 ERVDEYLPIRME
+638 EKADEYLPVRME
-650 EMPIEEARKLGAM
+650 EMPIEEAKKLGAM

-703 ISEGGIA
+703 VSEAGIA

-724 VRYLAD
+724 VRYLAG
-730 KETTLSSVAAAL
+730 KELTISSVASAL
-742 KSSESDLTRK
+742 KSSEADLTRK

-769 IKSDEISGSVDG
+769 IKSDEISGSVDD
-781 IISSAKEINGVR
+781 IISSAKDIGGIR

-798 FEDTDVDQLRS
+798 YENTDVDQLRS

-817 AGDVVMV
+817 TDDVIMV

-850 GKLIKDIAAAAGG
+850 GKLIKDIASAAGG

-872 QAGAKDPSKVDA
+872 QAGAKDPSKVEA
-884 AFSKAEELIAG
+884 AFAKAEELISG

>member
-1 MVKCQ
+1 MK
-6 AESGIIIGNFADK
+6 N
-19 RRSVKMEKL
+19 L
-28 GVNEIRDMFRDFFV
+28 GVNELRDMFRDFFV

-55 PRNDKSLLIINSGMA
+55 PRNDKSLMIINSGMA

-79 ETPPK
+79 ETPPC

-91 KCIRTNDIENVG
+91 KCIRTNDIDNVG

-132 WEFCTEWL
+132 WEFCTKWL
-140 HMPEEKLWAT
+140 EMPEEKLWAT

-158 FEIWRDIIGMP
+158 FEIWRNLIGMP
-169 EEKIIRLGKDDN
+169 EEKIVRLGKDDN

-256 ACILQD
+256 ACIVQG

-277 AVCEMAGVKYMAG
+277 SITDMAGVEYQKG
-290 DHKVDVSVRIVTDHL
+290 NHDVDVSVRIITDHL
-305 RSMTFMIGDGILPS
+305 RSMTFMIADGILPS

-333 AARHCKLLGI
+333 AARHAKLLGI
-343 TQQNP
+343 TEPNP
-348 LVELAESVVQT
+348 ITQLAESVVAT
-359 SGGAYPELVENHD
+359 SGGAYPELVEKHD

-380 EEDNFAK
+380 EEDNFAR
-387 TLDRG
+387 TLDKG
-392 MEILEGYMA
+392 MDILDGYMA
-401 DMDAKGETVLAGE
+401 DMDSEGSSVLAGD
-414 LTFKLYDTY
+414 LAFKLYDTY
-423 GFPLEVTQEILEENG
+423 GFPLELTQEILEEKG
-438 KTADVDGFN
+438 KTVDEDGFN
-447 ANMQAQKE
+447 ANMKAQKE

-463 TDEDAWRDA
+463 TSEDAWRDA
-472 SEYSDL
+472 SEYSEL

-493 KVLYAGNFDEM
+493 KVLYTGRFDEQ
-504 RRFVIFDRTPFYA
+504 RSFVICDRTPFYA
-517 TSGGQVYDT
+517 TSGGQVFDT
-526 GFIVLGDDRFRVVDV
+526 GCIMRGRDSIRIVDV
-541 VKENGIFLHVIHPDD
+541 VKENGIYLHVIHTDD
-556 TGAAMKIKV
+556 AGLVDQLEV
-565 GDEVKLEI
+565 GETVTLAI
-573 DSVRRHRIARGHSA
+573 DSIRRHKIARQHSA
-587 THLMQQALRDVLGDH
+587 THLLQQALRDVLGDH
-602 VMQAGSYVD
+602 VMQAGSFVD
-611 DNYLRFDFNHFQPMT
+611 DNYLRFDFNHYQAVT
-626 KEEIA
+626 AEEIA
-631 KVEEIVN
+631 KIEDIVN
-638 ERVDEYLPIRME
+638 EKIDEYLPIKME
-650 EMPIEEARKLGAM
+650 EMPIEDAKKLGAM
-663 AIFGEKYGDIVRVVS
+663 ALFGEKYGDIVRVVS

-724 VRYLAD
+724 IKYLID
-730 KETTLSSVAAAL
+730 KQSTISTVAAAL

-752 AGQVMADIK
+752 ASQVMADIK
-761 SLENTIKS
+761 ELENTIKAL
-769 IKSDEISGSVDG
+769 KSDEISGAIDG
-781 IISSAKEINGVR
+781 IIASAKKVGGVN
-793 LITKK
+793 LITQR
-798 FEDTDVDQLRS
+798 FDDADIEQLRN

-817 AGDVVMV
+817 ANNTAMV
-824 FAAVNDGKVT
+824 FASVNGGKVT
-834 FIVSVSED
+834 FLVSLTED
-842 LIGKGYHA
+842 LVGSGYHA

-872 QAGAKDPSKVDA
+872 QAGAKDPSRVEDA
-884 AFSKAEELIAG
+884 FAKAEELLAG